1 MCEINTSLGR
11 FFELLKNHEPS
22 SDSLNVSESKN
33 CSILIISKIAK
44 HWQFSSNNQRF
55 SGRFFDF
62 GNLMITV
69 IFLRLGSLKIL
80 GIDI

>member
-22 SDSLNVSESKN
+22 SNSLNVSESKN

-44 HWQFSSNNQRF
+44 HWQFSSNNQRL

-62 GNLMITV
+62 GNFDDHTSIPKTW
-69 IFLRLGSLKIL
+69 FFENFGN
-80 GIDI
+80 